1 MRKFRLH
8 GEGQGNI
15 QKEFEDS
22 AVRGNN
28 LWINVPE
35 VEAGDEIQNMNGAF
49 VLEGR
54 NSFSTKV
61 EKKIS
66 KIGTYLDD
74 L

>member
-35 VEAGDEIQNMNGAF
+35 VEAGDEIQNMNEAF

-61 EKKIS
+61 EKKLVRLGHI
-66 KIGTYLDD
+66 
-74 L
+74 